1 MSLSVSRFSGDPADL
16 SGSRHSNA
24 AHPHAVS
31 AVLHDCGCNC
41 LSDSYAYDANG
52 NQTTRGG
59 ATDGRTISWSS
70 YDLPLTLSTQDGVS
84 SQFAY
89 GPNRSR
95 WKQVAVYSASTT
107 ETTLY
112 LGGVM
117 EKVTRGAVTEWKH
130 YIPAGAGTMAL
141 QVRKSAGSPASAT
154 YYVTGDHLGSATAV
168 MQADGTLLSQLSFA
182 AFGSRRGSAWQDQ
195 PLAAEWTTITATTR
209 RGFTG
214 HEHLDNLSLVH
225 MNGRVYDPQLGRFLS
240 ADPVYGGDL
249 AQPQTLNPYSYAGNN
264 PLSATDPDGFATVV
278 SMCKN
283 IPSCETFYFGDIGD
297 SDFGVTHEKIWV
309 GDAAWTNLG
318 GSTTETTVR
327 KWQETIDMYWR
338 LPPGGDTRFYW
349 QDIAESAFTPPS
361 IAGLGDLLQ
370 EETDKS
376 KNEKGMVERPQSQSC
391 TKGGGG
397 WSVLDYIPSF
407 DLPSLPEGLVNFSAG
422 LGDALLFGL
431 GNPARDLLGINGS
444 VDRSA
449 GAYEGGSWTSF
460 GFGAGRLGYAVAV
473 KGYSVA
479 ASSGAAASAFRAS
492 MRMPGAPVRDLTK
505 YTTDAALRAAA
516 GRSNPLVNAAGA
528 GVAAAGAHGA
538 TVGCP

>member
-1 MSLSVSRFSGDPADL
+1 AVRQDL
-16 SGSRHSNA
+16 SFSWDAGGNLKTRTDHTQGGLTETFFYDALNRLSYSQRAGVQNLALGYNANGSIASRLEGGMSYSYQYLDA

-31 AVLHDCGCNC
+31 EVLHDCGCNC
-41 LSDSYAYDANG
+41 LSDTYAYDANG

-59 ATDGRTISWSS
+59 AVVGRTISWSS
-70 YDLPLTLSTQDGVS
+70 YDLPVLITQDGVS

-195 PLAAEWTTITATTR
+195 LLAAEWTTITATTR

-249 AQPQTLNPYSYAGNN
+249 AQPQTLNPYSYVANN
-264 PLSATDPDGFATVV
+264 PLTATDPSGWMDEITVIGVQPKTNWWNDWFEIQSVFYSINDGSFGTVVEHLPTEDEAEEDAINTIVVTATKPNEASERKASSQPQTKPLVDVLPELPSEKQCVMSNSDRYALAGFA
-278 SMCKN
+278 S
-283 IPSCETFYFGDIGD
+283 TFAGMTIGIAAQ
-297 SDFGVTHEKIWV
+297 VRN
-309 GDAAWTNLG
+309 DAPIL
-318 GSTTETTVR
+318 VR
-327 KWQETIDMYWR
+327 
-338 LPPGGDTRFYW
+338 
-349 QDIAESAFTPPS
+349 
-361 IAGLGDLLQ
+361 GLG
-370 EETDKS
+370 
-376 KNEKGMVERPQSQSC
+376 
-391 TKGGGG
+391 
-397 WSVLDYIPSF
+397 
-407 DLPSLPEGLVNFSAG
+407 
-422 LGDALLFGL
+422 
-431 GNPARDLLGINGS
+431 
-444 VDRSA
+444 
-449 GAYEGGSWTSF
+449 
-460 GFGAGRLGYAVAV
+460 
-473 KGYSVA
+473 
-479 ASSGAAASAFRAS
+479 
-492 MRMPGAPVRDLTK
+492 
-505 YTTDAALRAAA
+505 
-516 GRSNPLVNAAGA
+516 AAGA
-528 GVAAAGAHGA
+528 LVSAATAINGFRTGNYWDAGVGTLDTAAFVVSVVVPQSVVVTGPYFLARGTMELVMLAGREDLSGGSC
-538 TVGCP
+538 VP

>member
-1 MSLSVSRFSGDPADL
+1 MSLSVSRFSDDPADL

-182 AFGSRRGSAWQDQ
+182 AFGTRRGSAWQDQ
-195 PLAAEWTTITATTR
+195 LLAAEWTTITATTR

-214 HEHLDNLSLVH
+214 HEHHPLYFRQE
-225 MNGRVYDPQLGRFLS
+225 GR
-240 ADPVYGGDL
+240 
-249 AQPQTLNPYSYAGNN
+249 
-264 PLSATDPDGFATVV
+264 
-278 SMCKN
+278 
-283 IPSCETFYFGDIGD
+283 
-297 SDFGVTHEKIWV
+297 
-309 GDAAWTNLG
+309 
-318 GSTTETTVR
+318 
-327 KWQETIDMYWR
+327 
-338 LPPGGDTRFYW
+338 
-349 QDIAESAFTPPS
+349 
-361 IAGLGDLLQ
+361 
-370 EETDKS
+370 
-376 KNEKGMVERPQSQSC
+376 
-391 TKGGGG
+391 
-397 WSVLDYIPSF
+397 
-407 DLPSLPEGLVNFSAG
+407 
-422 LGDALLFGL
+422 
-431 GNPARDLLGINGS
+431 PARDIGVLLQSDRVGGLRKSSAREAYHAS
-444 VDRSA
+444 VQRIDQ
-449 GAYEGGSWTSF
+449 T
-460 GFGAGRLGYAVAV
+460 L
-473 KGYSVA
+473 
-479 ASSGAAASAFRAS
+479 
-492 MRMPGAPVRDLTK
+492 
-505 YTTDAALRAAA
+505 LRF
-516 GRSNPLVNAAGA
+516 SD
-528 GVAAAGAHGA
+528 
-538 TVGCP
+538 